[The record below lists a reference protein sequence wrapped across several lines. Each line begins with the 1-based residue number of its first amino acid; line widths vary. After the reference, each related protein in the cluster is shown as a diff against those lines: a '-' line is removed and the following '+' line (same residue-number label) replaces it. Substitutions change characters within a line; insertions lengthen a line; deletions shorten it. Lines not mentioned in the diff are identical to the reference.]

1 MKELAKELVEVLSS
15 IKTTTKV
22 GDYAELPSLVEKWQT
37 LANRMEAALSD
48 SSDIRE
54 MQEERS
60 KLKKELKELWKE
72 KEELEEG
79 E

>member
-72 KEELEEG
+72 KEELEE
-79 E
+79 EE